1 MYNISLKTT
10 LPSTLFT
17 LHYLQVHYKC
27 LLVSYLSIYTISL
40 ILEVSIITV
49 SLRGSV
55 IDDKPRRTIRPL
67 IYIKQG
73 LVCGELILLTYST
86 KVRSRNGNGIFGY
99 FYVAG
104 VLQRDIIAFIFK
116 TFGRVFLVGFGFTN
130 IFWAGWVQLYVT
142 SEPLL
147 AEIGAS
153 IYWLLLYAD

>member
-1 MYNISLKTT
+1 MYNFSLKTT

-104 VLQRDIIAFIFK
+104 VLRRDIIVFIFN
-116 TFGRVFLVGFGFTN
+116 TCWGCSRLVLGSQIFFGPDGFN
-130 IFWAGWVQLYVT
+130 YMSQVSLY
-142 SEPLL
+142 
-147 AEIGAS
+147 
-153 IYWLLLYAD
+153 

>member
-1 MYNISLKTT
+1 MYNLSLKTT

-17 LHYLQVHYKC
+17 LYYLQVHYKC

-104 VLQRDIIAFIFK
+104 VLRHNIIFK
-116 TFGRVFLVGFGFTN
+116 TFGRVFYYS
-130 IFWAGWVQLYVT
+130 IFWARWVQLYVT

-147 AEIGAS
+147 AGIGAS